1 MVVKQGSTRV
11 VSRVLKFIGATLSE
25 TAGEAV
31 VTISGGGGG
40 MPAPAGS
47 GMVAYN
53 ASGAGSSTARTIQG
67 TSGKI
72 TVSNGDGQ
80 SGNPTIDVGSDVL
93 VAADIGVEVC
103 SQTDARLSDS
113 RTPTGSAGGDLGGS
127 YPSPTV
133 ATISGS
139 SAATVA
145 GQRAAHEGAYD
156 HSLLPTADEKDAL
169 AGSSGTPDSTNPYV
183 TSADPRLT
191 GASGGAALAA
201 ASEYGTGA
209 LGSLTLD
216 GTNTYPS
223 ICTLSGTTYTVNAAV
238 VLNAYDLT
246 ISSGITLKPAGS
258 PVRVLGLLTQDG
270 TIDMSGSAASGN
282 TAGAGAGPSVNP
294 AVPATG
300 NVYIGG
306 GGGTAGMTTNVTGGN
321 SSLLSNSICCGGQGG
336 AGGAGS
342 YGGTN
347 NGGSGTL
354 TASSVQTDHYHG
366 ELQWLLQ
373 VGRSDGGTFRLNLN
387 GGAGGASGGNRVGSG
402 SGTLRSGAGGGG
414 GGIGAVYARTAS
426 FGASAQIVA
435 DGGAGGNAPYTT
447 PGGNA
452 GSGGGGGGGGGVIF
466 LKVGDVTGTQQLPAL
481 YARGGAGGNANSV
494 GAGYANGGNGGNGGK
509 IFCLV
514 ANYTGSAPTTGN
526 TGGSG
531 GTGSGGSGVAGSSGS
546 AGPTPVYISL

>member
-1 MVVKQGSTRV
+1 MGASRQRVAMVVKQGAIRV
-11 VSRVLKFIGATLSE
+11 VSRVIKFVGATLTESN
-25 TAGEAV
+25 GEAV
-31 VTISGGGGG
+31 LTISGGGGG

-93 VAADIGVEVC
+93 VAADIGVDVC

-127 YPSPTV
+127 YPNPTV
-133 ATISGS
+133 ATVGGV
-139 SAATVA
+139 AAA
-145 GQRAAHEGAYD
+145 DIASQ
-156 HSLLPTADEKDAL
+156 LPSADEKDAL

-191 GASGGAALAA
+191 DASGGAALAA

-209 LGSLTLD
+209 LGNLTLN
-216 GTNTYPS
+216 GSNTYPS
-223 ICTLSGTTYTVNAAV
+223 IVTLSGSTYTVNAAV
-238 VLNAYDLT
+238 VLNLLNLT
-246 ISSGITLKPAGS
+246 INSGITLKPAGS
-258 PVRVLGLLTQDG
+258 PVRVLGTLTLDG

-306 GGGTAGMTTNVTGGN
+306 GGGTAGMTSATNGGN

-336 AGGAGS
+336 SGGSGT
-342 YGGTN
+342 YGTTA

-387 GGAGGASGGNRVGSG
+387 GGAGGASGGNRIGSG
-402 SGTLRSGAGGGG
+402 SGTLRSGGGGGG

-435 DGGAGGNAPYTT
+435 DGNTGGNAPYTT

-466 LKVGDVTGTQQLPAL
+466 LKVGEVTGTQQLPAL

-526 TGGSG
+526 AGGAGGSG
-531 GTGSGGSGVAGSSGS
+531 AGGSGASGAS
-546 AGPTPVYISL
+546 GASGPTPVYISL

>member
-1 MVVKQGSTRV
+1 MVVKQGAIRV
-11 VSRVLKFIGATLSE
+11 VSRVIKFVGATLTESN
-25 TAGEAV
+25 GEAV
-31 VTISGGGGG
+31 LTISGGGGG

-93 VAADIGVEVC
+93 VAADIGVDVC

-113 RTPTGSAGGDLGGS
+113 RAPNGAAGGNLSGT
-127 YPSPTV
+127 YPNPTV
-133 ATISGS
+133 ATVGGV
-139 SAATVA
+139 AAA
-145 GQRAAHEGAYD
+145 DIASQ
-156 HSLLPTADEKDAL
+156 LPSADEKDAL

-209 LGSLTLD
+209 LGNLTLN
-216 GTNTYPS
+216 GSNTYPS
-223 ICTLSGTTYTVNAAV
+223 IVTLAGSTYTVNAAV
-238 VLNAYDLT
+238 VLNAYNLT

-258 PVRVLGLLTQDG
+258 PVRVLGTLTLDG
-270 TIDMSGSAASGN
+270 TIELNGSAASGN
-282 TAGAGAGPSVNP
+282 TAGAGAGPSVSP

-300 NVYIGG
+300 NVFIGG
-306 GGGTAGMTTNVTGGN
+306 GTGTAGMTSATNGGN
-321 SSLLSNSICCGGQGG
+321 SSLLSNSICCGGEGG
-336 AGGAGS
+336 AGGSGS
-342 YGGTN
+342 YGTTAT
-347 NGGSGTL
+347 GGSGTL
-354 TASSVQTDHYHG
+354 AASAIQTDHYHG

-373 VGRSDGGTFRLNLN
+373 VGRSDGGTFRLNLV
-387 GGAGGASGGNRVGSG
+387 GGAGGASGGNRIGSG

-414 GGIGAVYARTAS
+414 GGIGAVYARSAS

-435 DGGAGGNAPYTT
+435 DGGTGGNAPYTS

-452 GSGGGGGGGGGVIF
+452 GSGGGGGGGGGVVF
-466 LKVGDVTGTQQLPAL
+466 LKVGDVVGTQQLPAL
-481 YARGGAGGNANSV
+481 YARGGNGGNANSV
-494 GAGYANGGNGGNGGK
+494 GGGSGNGAAGGKGGK

-514 ANYTGSAPTTGN
+514 ANYTGSAPTTAN
-526 TGGSG
+526 TGGA
-531 GTGSGGSGVAGSSGS
+531 GGSGAGGSGAS
-546 AGPTPVYISL
+546 GASGASGPTPVYISL